1 MLQAPPMPKIK
12 LDKTLN
18 LTDGERLCL
27 KLRGNK
33 ILKSK
38 GYIVSLMKT
47 DKHTQVNLVF
57 NARPLV

>member
-12 LDKTLN
+12 LDKTLD
-18 LTDGERLCL
+18 LTHGERLYL
-27 KLRGNK
+27 KLKNIK
-33 ILKSK
+33 KK

>member
-1 MLQAPPMPKIK
+1 MLQAPPMPKIHIDK
-12 LDKTLN
+12 RLD
-18 LTDGERLCL
+18 LTHGERLYL
-27 KLRGNK
+27 KLKNIK
-33 ILKSK
+33 KK

>member
-1 MLQAPPMPKIK
+1 MLQATSMPKIHIDK
-12 LDKTLN
+12 RLD
-18 LTDGERLCL
+18 LTHGERLCW
-27 KLRGNK
+27 KLRSNK

>member
-12 LDKTLN
+12 LDKTLD
-18 LTDGERLCL
+18 LTHGERLYL
-27 KLRGNK
+27 KLKNSGNVRK
-33 ILKSK
+33 K
-38 GYIVSLMKT
+38 GYLVSLMKT